1 MARIITA
8 AILTGC
14 LMSASAAAAAGADY
28 YAAGD
33 LAKTEAGLKA
43 KASATGS
50 ASEILA
56 EYGSHRTMLSYRA
69 ADGGAEVHSH
79 VADVFYIVRGKAR
92 LVTEGKVENGHEDK
106 PGEIR
111 GSAVTGGKTVP
122 LAPGDVVHIPAGV
135 PHQILVS
142 KGDEIVYFVVKVT
155 EKE

>member
-1 MARIITA
+1 MARVLA
-8 AILTGC
+8 SLFLAGC
-14 LMSASAAAAAGADY
+14 FCSAAVAAPIDRYGA
-28 YAAGD
+28 AD

-43 KASATGS
+43 KAATTGS
-50 ASEILA
+50 ASETLA

-79 VADVFYIVRGKAR
+79 IADIFYVVHGKAR
-92 LVTEGKVENGHEDK
+92 LVTEGTVENGHEDT

-142 KGDEIVYFVVKVT
+142 KGDEIVYFIVKVT